1 VLACSSSSAPSPT
14 PHAQSPATS
23 ASTPSASAAPRT
35 ASPEDVAALYA
46 RTAGVAPRASHF
58 PAGVAAALS
67 LLVRPLHPGLSRM
80 LRLVSLPDDA
90 FSERFESSVDFERE
104 LGVRMT
110 TLEEFVH
117 RQVERAGRTA

>member
-1 VLACSSSSAPSPT
+1 
-14 PHAQSPATS
+14 
-23 ASTPSASAAPRT
+23 
-35 ASPEDVAALYA
+35 
-46 RTAGVAPRASHF
+46 
-58 PAGVAAALS
+58 
-67 LLVRPLHPGLSRM
+67 M

-90 FSERFESSVDFERE
+90 FSERFESEVDFERE